1 MNGFVPL
8 MRKDFQE
15 QWRTF
20 RLPAMGLV
28 FLIFGLMS
36 PLLAKYAP
44 EIVEQFAGDI
54 EISFPTP
61 TSKDAIDQII
71 RNLAQTGPI
80 AAILLVMGVIASEK
94 QKGTAAL
101 ILTKPV
107 TRSAFIVAK
116 FMGLMATLGTG
127 VILGCAAGYLYTAI
141 LFEPPPI
148 GGYTLFTLL
157 ILLSVTVYAAITFL
171 SSTVLKSPLAAA
183 GVGLAALAIT
193 VALAALPGIGALMPV
208 GLYIPARDLAL
219 ARLSEDVLLL
229 AIVNLIVVALA
240 LGVCPR
246 IRSWRRKPPRNN
258 LLTVIWTLSWSN

>member
-1 MNGFVPL
+1 MNGFAAL
-8 MRKDFQE
+8 LRKDLLE

-36 PLLAKYAP
+36 PLLAKYSP

-80 AAILLVMGVIASEK
+80 AAILLGMGVIANEK
-94 QKGTAAL
+94 QRGTAAL
-101 ILTKPV
+101 VLTKPV

-116 FMGLMATLGTG
+116 FLGLMATLGIG
-127 VILGCAAGYLYTAI
+127 VILGCAAGYVYTAI
-141 LFEPPPI
+141 LFEPPGV

-171 SSTVLKSPLAAA
+171 SSTVLKSALPAA

-193 VALAALPGIGALMPV
+193 VALAALPGIGPLMPV
-208 GLYIPARDLAL
+208 GLYTPARDLAL
-219 ARLSEDVLLL
+219 ARPSEDVLLPVI
-229 AIVNLIVVALA
+229 ANLMVVTLALA
-240 LGVCPR
+240 LAW
-246 IRSWRRKPPRNN
+246 ISFRRQS
-258 LLTVIWTLSWSN
+258 L

>member
-1 MNGFVPL
+1 MNGFAAL
-8 MRKDFQE
+8 LRKDLLE

-36 PLLAKYAP
+36 PLLAKYSP
-44 EIVEQFAGDI
+44 EVVEQFAGDI

-80 AAILLVMGVIASEK
+80 AAILLGMGVIANEK
-94 QKGTAAL
+94 QRGTAAL
-101 ILTKPV
+101 VLTKPV

-116 FMGLMATLGTG
+116 FLGLMATLGSG
-127 VILGCAAGYLYTAI
+127 VILGCAAGYVYTAI
-141 LFEPPPI
+141 LFEPPGV

-171 SSTVLKSPLAAA
+171 SSTVLKSALPAA

-193 VALAALPGIGALMPV
+193 VALAALPGIGSLMPV
-208 GLYIPARDLAL
+208 GLYAPARDLAL
-219 ARLSEDVLLL
+219 ARPSEDVLLPVI
-229 AIVNLIVVALA
+229 ANLMVVILALA
-240 LGVCPR
+240 LAW
-246 IRSWRRKPPRNN
+246 ISFRRQS
-258 LLTVIWTLSWSN
+258 L